1 MSSLYSGDNTDRI
14 AKGIAGS
21 RYVGNDSI
29 TVYKL
34 LFIDTYGRLN
44 NGISKS

>member
-29 TVYKL
+29 TVYLQIIVYRYMWPFEQRDK
-34 LFIDTYGRLN
+34 
-44 NGISKS
+44 